1 MCVIHD
7 FWILQFRRHNKRSVS
22 TVLRF
27 SSRRVYLNRTTHRRS
42 HFMQIKSNASLTF
55 LIFLRY
61 FYLQLM
67 ICKWILTSHLF
78 MHHVDEMETIA
89 MYRTSHSFY
98 ILYYILFLSIVWN
111 ANVQSGEAT
120 GMAATTTH
128 IRISIIT
135 SLIAPE
141 YILWYAYVD
150 FYSSASW
157 HAVSFVSPIWC

>member
-78 MHHVDEMETIA
+78 MHRGDEMETYA
-89 MYRTSHSFY
+89 MYRTSHSFH
-98 ILYYILFLSIVWN
+98 ILYYIVHFHSLECRYAERRSHRNGSDNNTHPHQHHHQLNSSRIYIMICIRGFL
-111 ANVQSGEAT
+111 
-120 GMAATTTH
+120 
-128 IRISIIT
+128 
-135 SLIAPE
+135 
-141 YILWYAYVD
+141 
-150 FYSSASW
+150 
-157 HAVSFVSPIWC
+157 